1 MLDLPACRQTHSFE
15 LTKFTADQKFAH
27 FDKAIIIPSL
37 FSMSQSYFE
46 ETIVFLLI
54 IGILFLKK
62 KKTLMIINFDF

>member
-15 LTKFTADQKFAH
+15 LTKFTADQKLAH

-37 FSMSQSYFE
+37 LSMSQSYFE

-54 IGILFLKK
+54 IGILFKK
-62 KKTLMIINFDF
+62 NSDDNKF